1 MRPNYLYVYI
11 HDIIYVYIHDI
22 LQLFMIRIRIGKFL
36 TLDTIPIIS
45 VHKIR
50 DRS

>member
-1 MRPNYLYVYI
+1 MGGEKENATKYYLCA
-11 HDIIYVYIHDI
+11 YIHDI
-22 LQLFMIRIRIGKFL
+22 LQLFIIRIRIGKFL